1 MAHLSEVHEG
11 VATPERRPLANIGVS
26 VYVGALARTGATAPQ
41 NKGKA
46 TVKKTSLLAVMA
58 IVAVVSITAITP
70 AGAAPAAKSQAQ
82 VLGTVV
88 THDDGTA
95 SVKARYICPEGFHL
109 WVSAK
114 QSEDGTPDRR
124 LRLEGSSQFAAAWL
138 QSHPSPASF
147 TCDGQWHTGTFE
159 IDTAEQGW
167 GELKHGQA
175 WVQFCL
181 IGEATFISES
191 RWVAVR

>member
-1 MAHLSEVHEG
+1 MKRII
-11 VATPERRPLANIGVS
+11 TLA
-26 VYVGALARTGATAPQ
+26 AAA
-41 NKGKA
+41 
-46 TVKKTSLLAVMA
+46 
-58 IVAVVSITAITP
+58 VAVLAAVPVTAS
-70 AGAAPAAKSQAQ
+70 AAPAAKAQAQ

-95 SVKARYICPEGFHL
+95 SVTARYVCPEGFHL

-114 QSEDGTPDRR
+114 QVESARPDSR
-124 LRLEGSSQFAAAWL
+124 LQEEGSSQHSAAWL
-138 QSHPSPASF
+138 QSHPTGF
-147 TCDGQWHTGTFE
+147 TCDGEWHTGTFE

-167 GELKHGQA
+167 GELQAGQA

-181 IGEATFISES
+181 IGESTFISES